1 MLTILILRPQFN
13 SPKATER
20 QLGKIP
26 SEDGFTEDPI
36 RQNHLKYGMSNQN
49 NDCENLTF
57 LMGKQRL

>member
-1 MLTILILRPQFN
+1 MLTLLILCPQFN
-13 SPKATER
+13 SLKATER

-26 SEDGFTEDPI
+26 SEDGNREDPI
-36 RQNHLKYGMSNQN
+36 RQNHLKYGMSKQ